1 MRSIIL
7 SIFLFLLIS
16 GEAFAQP
23 NISGIGGNFHHDGTG
38 VISGSGFGNKNPAAP
53 LLWDDCRTERPMGT
67 YYDCYLPVTAQQ
79 GSQYNMMYHQVPFR
93 TIQAPH
99 NRISYIL
106 SGAHATNTGLGQY
119 PSGGNVLLGKNM
131 TSHRFFVNYWYRI
144 DPNFD
149 EENHPTYGD
158 NMKELDL
165 SEAPE
170 EAYTGSFGYY
180 NWCVGGVPDKNF
192 KEPARLQRIPE
203 DIPDLPYSCSSD
215 EYVVTHNNPING
227 WVKMQWEGG
236 YSASNNVPLVRF
248 STYPDG
254 KVTHQSH
261 FGNGITTMSMY
272 NEGPGYPKLGN
283 LRMLSI
289 GGFARVPRT
298 DNGLNS
304 YRYFAGVY
312 IDDTPSRVMLGDNQD
327 YNSCT
332 IMEPQIPT
340 AWSEDSIT
348 INVNLGALPDNG
360 TGYLFVFDSENNH
373 NLVGHSV
380 VIGESLGDSP
390 DPPQSVEI
398 INIVQ

>member
-1 MRSIIL
+1 MRIIIL
-7 SIFLFLLIS
+7 SMFLLLLIS

-23 NISGIGGNFHHDGTG
+23 NISDTAGNFNHDGSI
-38 VISGSGFGNKNPAAP
+38 VISGSSFGSKNPAAP
-53 LLWDDCRTERPMGT
+53 LLWDDCRAERPMGT
-67 YYDCYLPVTAQQ
+67 YYDCYLPVVAQQ

-106 SGAHATNTGLGQY
+106 SGAHAINSGTGTY

-131 TSHRFFVNYWYRI
+131 TSHKFFVNYWYRI

-149 EENHPTYGD
+149 EENHSTYGD

-165 SEAPE
+165 SESSG

-180 NWCVGGVPDKNF
+180 NWCVGSVPDKNF
-192 KEPARLQRIPE
+192 KEPTRLQRIPE
-203 DIPDLPYSCSSD
+203 DIPDLPYACSND
-215 EYVVTHNNPING
+215 EYTVTHNNPING
-227 WVKMQWEGG
+227 WVKMQWEGD
-236 YSASNNVPLVRF
+236 YSVLNNVPLVRF

-261 FGNGITTMSMY
+261 FGNGITTMSIY

-304 YRYFAGVY
+304 FRYFAGVY

-340 AWSEDSIT
+340 AWNENSIT
-348 INVNLGALPDNG
+348 INVNLGTLPDSG
-360 TGYLFVFDSENNH
+360 TAYLFIFDSENNH
-373 NLVGHSV
+373 NLIGHSV

-390 DPPQSVEI
+390 EPPQSLEI
-398 INIVQ
+398 VNIIQ